1 MLSHADNETLT
12 RTNRGTPMGQLMRCY
27 WMPALLSSELP
38 EPDCPPVRV
47 RLLGEDLVAFR
58 DTRGRVGLLDEYCPH
73 RMASLFLGRNEECGL
88 RCVYHGWK
96 FDVDGNCLDMMNE
109 PPDSD
114 FHTKV
119 RITAYPTLEQ
129 GGVVWAYLGEASSQP
144 PPPNFEW
151 TQVPETHRHVSK
163 NWQVCNWLQSL
174 EGGIDTAH
182 APILHRTLTTDTDKP
197 GIGINTDFVTGGA
210 PSLEV
215 DVTDYGYRYVGVR
228 SLGERGD
235 FVRAYQYVMPFHQ
248 MRPRQ
253 SAYKGGAAKQ
263 TIAGHMWV
271 PMDDHNCMIYNWVY
285 SFGPE
290 PITDEEWEEIERG
303 YGRGPAQMLP
313 NFRSAGNRE
322 NDWLIDRQVQKYETF
337 TGIEGINAQDVAV
350 QESMGPIVDR
360 TRENLTRSDMAII
373 QARRLLLQAAQT
385 VADGGAPPGVAPTYY
400 DARAIESIL
409 PQGSDWRAEMLGLLH
424 PALGK

>member
-1 MLSHADNETLT
+1 MLSHIDNETLT
-12 RTNRGTPMGQLMRCY
+12 RTNRDTPMGRVMRCY
-27 WMPALLSSELP
+27 WIPALLSSELP
-38 EPDCPPVRV
+38 EPDCPPARV

-58 DTRGRVGLLDEYCPH
+58 DTRGRIGLLDEYCPH
-73 RMASLFLGRNEECGL
+73 RRASLFLGRNEECGL

-96 FDVDGNCLDMMNE
+96 FDVAGNCLDMMNE

-114 FHTKV
+114 FSTKV
-119 RITAYPTLEQ
+119 RITAYPVLEQ
-129 GGVVWAYLGEASSQP
+129 GGVVWAYLGEPGNAP

-151 TQVPETHRHVSK
+151 TQAPETHSRISK

-182 APILHRTLTTDTDKP
+182 APILHRTLTADTDKA

-210 PSLEV
+210 PTVEV
-215 DVTDYGYRYVGVR
+215 DLTDYGYRYVGLR

-235 FVRAYQYVMPFHQ
+235 FVRAYQYILPFHQ

-253 SAYKGGAAKQ
+253 SGYKGQAAKQ
-263 TIAGHMWV
+263 VIAGHAWV
-271 PMDDHNCMIYNWVY
+271 PMDDENCMIYNWVY

-290 PITDEEWEEIERG
+290 PITDAEWAEIEQG
-303 YGRGPAQMLP
+303 YGRGPAQLLP
-313 NFRSAGNRE
+313 NYRSSGNRE
-322 NDWLIDRQVQKYETF
+322 NDWLIDRQAQKYETF
-337 TGIEGINAQDVAV
+337 TGIDGINAQDVAV

-360 TRENLTRSDMAII
+360 TRENLTRSDIAII

-385 VADGGAPPGVAPTYY
+385 VADGGTPPGVAPTYY
-400 DARAIESIL
+400 NARAIEKIL
-409 PQGSDWRAEMLGLLH
+409 PQGADWRKEMLGLLH
-424 PALGK
+424 PTFN